1 VWIAACGGSGGGGGK
16 PDAKPAGDVCT
27 PGSPFDITGREGV
40 LATLNVHVNAS
51 GLVETDTTAE
61 LLLLLDATQTGMTA
75 GVNATLCEIKIPDIP
90 LSGQPMPVHFE
101 APPALIMS
109 VPSVPAMGTLS
120 GTTTCSTF
128 TSDKIT
134 IVLGAVL
141 DPPET
146 APLPEANSAGNF
158 TQCGGALMQC
168 SLAIGSNCVC
178 DQENDMLPGATLL
191 AMNTPAVNLDK
202 VYVDLRTS
210 FTLTGQV
217 FSSDLIEGT
226 VDATLQQGILGCH
239 KADNT
244 TCSSAE
250 VGAIK
255 NINPTITQNPTMPST
270 FKAVRVDQSLAC
282 QQLID
287 MKDTLFPR

>member
-1 VWIAACGGSGGGGGK
+1 MAAVGCGGGGGGNGK
-16 PDAKPAGDVCT
+16 PDAKPSGDVCM
-27 PGSPFDITGREGV
+27 PGNPFDISGRAGV
-40 LATLNVHVNAS
+40 LATLNVHVDAS
-51 GLVETDTTAE
+51 GLVQTDTTAE
-61 LLLLLDATQTGMTA
+61 LLLLLDSTQSGSSAM
-75 GVNATLCEIKIPDIP
+75 VDATLCEIKIPDIP

-101 APPALIMS
+101 APKALIDS
-109 VPSVPAMGTLS
+109 VPPVTSSAMLS

-128 TSDKIT
+128 TSQKIT
-134 IVLGAVL
+134 LILGAIL

-146 APLPEANSAGNF
+146 APLPEANSSGNF
-158 TQCGGALMQC
+158 TKCGGALMPC
-168 SLAIGSNCVC
+168 SLAIGANCVC
-178 DQENDMLPGATLL
+178 DQETDMLPGATLL

-210 FTLTGQV
+210 FTLAGQV

-244 TCSSAE
+244 ECNSAE

-270 FKAVRVDQSLAC
+270 FRAVRVGDTLTC

-287 MKDTLFPR
+287 MKDQLFPR